1 MDLFP
6 GHYQSIYFLFGLFVV
21 MVYAWQKFNEPTFP
35 RGETM
40 PSTVDPL
47 RHMFTQGAYKNAR
60 LTYVCV
66 SLLLYSALVWPGP
79 SMMRLLGTGGTPD
92 LPAEAWA
99 LLVALFLVGLVPN
112 SRIKWV
118 IMVEEFLRRS
128 VHSWYLVPA
137 RVEGMI
143 GSLED
148 ARYEPPERVLR
159 AVSGPFRERL
169 EALRSDLKAPPASL
183 EHRWARA
190 TFIFNML
197 KQIGVAA
204 ELPLKAAAFH
214 PFSDDFRG
222 IQEKYSLVQK
232 DVAALHTQ
240 PQTDQVEEDLK
251 TVINGLLKR
260 MYAYISWGLGN
271 QEKNE
276 REIDEVLRDIG
287 FKIPVR
293 SPYRPIDI
301 LGPAIALVAL
311 ITMVFW
317 LVLES
322 FRGGSMETSIKIA
335 TQAAVSAFCMYGAAV
350 YIALNSRSTL
360 IRNRDW
366 SEGSPRCFLTIAFK
380 AGIATWLTIALFTA
394 VFTPENT
401 WNSLSGLA
409 RWVGSLATD
418 SALTMDRET
427 VLYLPKRVGTASPWF
442 FVGAVASVLIFIR
455 FRGDVRTGDTQ
466 KRLIDAAVVA
476 IGLGATVYL
485 AQMIQGAWDK
495 IPGIGTVSLKVGL
508 AGLAC
513 GAVLGYFVPHAFRM
527 SVSRPYDRNASA
539 ALDDLVGK
547 AEKALGAQS
556 DAEDWVF
563 TPHKKLGGITPA
575 EALQHKSLATGV
587 STLLDFA
594 APPETEAQPP
604 AIITRPTPMI
614 IEGGRS

>member
-6 GHYQSIYFLFGLFVV
+6 EHYRSIYFLFGLFVV

-66 SLLLYSALVWPGP
+66 SLLLYSAFVWPGP
-79 SMMRLLGTGGTPD
+79 SMVRLLGAGGSPD

-112 SRIKWV
+112 SKIKWV

-148 ARYEPPERVLR
+148 ARYEPPERLLR
-159 AVSGPFRERL
+159 AVSGPFREKL
-169 EALRSDLKAPPASL
+169 EALRNDLKAPPASL
-183 EHRWARA
+183 EYRWARA
-190 TFIFNML
+190 NFIFNML

-222 IQEKYSLVQK
+222 IQEKYNAVQK
-232 DVAALHTQ
+232 DITAFGSQPHT
-240 PQTDQVEEDLK
+240 DEVEEDLK

-276 REIDEVLRDIG
+276 REIDEILRDIG

-301 LGPAIALVAL
+301 LGPAIAVVAL

-322 FRGGSMETSIKIA
+322 RRGTMETSVKIA
-335 TQAAVSAFCMYGAAV
+335 SQAAASAFCMYGAAV

-366 SEGSPRCFLTIAFK
+366 SEGSPRCFLTISLK
-380 AGIATWLTIALFTA
+380 AGMATWLTIALFTA
-394 VFTPENT
+394 IFTPEMT

-409 RWVGSLATD
+409 KWIGSLATD
-418 SALTMDRET
+418 TAATIDRET
-427 VLYLPKRVGTASPWF
+427 VLYLPKRIGTASPWF

-455 FRGDVRTGDTQ
+455 FRGDVRTVDTR
-466 KRLIDAAVVA
+466 KRLYDAAVVGA
-476 IGLGATVYL
+476 GLGATVFL
-485 AQMIQGAWDK
+485 AQLIQGAWDK
-495 IPGIGTVSLKVGL
+495 MPDIAAVSFKVGM

-513 GAVLGYFVPHAFRM
+513 GIVLGYFVPHAFRM

-539 ALDDLVGK
+539 ALDDLLGK
-547 AEKALGAQS
+547 AEKALGARA

-563 TPHKKLGGITPA
+563 MPHKKLGGITPA

-587 STLLDFA
+587 STLLDA
-594 APPETEAQPP
+594 NAEGELSAT
-604 AIITRPTPMI
+604 TNRPTPI
-614 IEGGRS
+614 LIEGGRSRTL